1 MLCRS
6 SEGHQSHFSVWQSWW
21 ATPFPRRDSKS
32 PSRKYQEQTRQ
43 IWNSFK
49 TNMLPS
55 TKKQQH
61 FIQMAVFQR
70 LKAAQSCNSKQIF
83 LPRNPPRMQRCTRL
97 SSQPRV
103 QKQAPAPTDNPQG
116 WHTRICRGLG
126 PKHLDAFCLK
136 GSWGQLSKSAI
147 LTSKLPTPGPKPL
160 LWSVLVLGHTIKI
173 AFIPKPHLRV

>member
-1 MLCRS
+1 MTT
-6 SEGHQSHFSVWQSWW
+6 EGLLRATSLSTTEEKLASGKNMQGSLTEPYALQVFKRAPVSLFSVTKLQCCSRYT
-21 ATPFPRRDSKS
+21 TPLPRRDSKS

-116 WHTRICRGLG
+116 
-126 PKHLDAFCLK
+126 
-136 GSWGQLSKSAI
+136 
-147 LTSKLPTPGPKPL
+147 
-160 LWSVLVLGHTIKI
+160 
-173 AFIPKPHLRV
+173 